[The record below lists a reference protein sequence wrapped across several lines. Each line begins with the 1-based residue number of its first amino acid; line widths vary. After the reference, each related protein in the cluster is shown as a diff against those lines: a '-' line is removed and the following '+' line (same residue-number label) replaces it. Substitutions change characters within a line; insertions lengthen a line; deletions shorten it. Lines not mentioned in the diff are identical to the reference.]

1 MDDTMEP
8 KLHGSKKVEV
18 AEKIESVP
26 SNKDIELR
34 SLDSGNSMKAKKNL
48 IILGV
53 YLLLIVMGVG
63 TGYLLSGKSTVLG
76 TANQNPGGM
85 INTGKVVGSTDTTTF
100 KDSAVGVI
108 QKGGIDGEGTHQ
120 LIRPG
125 GPSQTAYLFSS
136 VIDLDQYIGKKV
148 KVWGQTVAGQKASWL
163 MDVGKIELQQ

>member
-1 MDDTMEP
+1 MNA
-8 KLHGSKKVEV
+8 VE
-18 AEKIESVP
+18 I
-26 SNKDIELR
+26 
-34 SLDSGNSMKAKKNL
+34 AKKNL

-63 TGYLLSGKSTVLG
+63 TGYVLSGHTSVLG
-76 TANQNPGGM
+76 ANKNSGGV
-85 INTGKVVGSTDTTTF
+85 INTGKVVGSTDAATF
-100 KDSAVGVI
+100 KDSAVGVL

-120 LIRPG
+120 LVRDG